1 MNLKASSKTL
11 LIADTGPL
19 LALAR
24 IAQLPLLK
32 QLFGEVNVTHAVFS
46 ECQAKPE
53 RADAVA
59 VQAALDGGVFT
70 LIANPVVTAKFS
82 QLDLGEQTALQTAL
96 TLKASVLMDE
106 AKGRKVAKANHIHV
120 IGTIGI
126 LLLAKKRGLVA
137 AVAPLLAALDASG
150 YRLSPAL
157 IQQAKE
163 LANE

>member
-1 MNLKASSKTL
+1 MNSTDSSNTL

-32 QLFGEVNVTHAVFS
+32 QLFNEVKVTHAVFS
-46 ECQAKPE
+46 EYQAKPD
-53 RADAVA
+53 RDDAIA
-59 VQAALDGGVFT
+59 VQAALNSGVFT
-70 LIANPVVTAKFS
+70 LIADPIVITKFS
-82 QLDLGEQTALQTAL
+82 PLDFGEQTALQSAL
-96 TLKASVLMDE
+96 ILKASVLMDE

-120 IGTIGI
+120 IVTIGI

-137 AVAPLLAALDASG
+137 TVAPLLAALDASG
-150 YRLSPAL
+150 YRLSPTL

-163 LANE
+163 LSNE

>member
-1 MNLKASSKTL
+1 MSSTDSSKTL

-24 IAQLPLLK
+24 IAQLPLLNR
-32 QLFGEVNVTHAVFS
+32 LFGEVKVTQAVYS

-53 RADAVA
+53 RPDAIA
-59 VQAALDGGVFT
+59 VQAALASGVFT
-70 LIANPVVTAKFS
+70 LIADPKISAKFAP
-82 QLDLGEQTALQTAL
+82 LDLGEQTALQSAL

-106 AKGRKVAKANHIHV
+106 AKGRKVAKANRIHV
-120 IGTIGI
+120 IGTVGI
-126 LLLAKKRGLVA
+126 LLLAKRRDLLD
-137 AVAPLLAALDASG
+137 AVSPLLAALNASG
-150 YRLSPAL
+150 YRLSATL